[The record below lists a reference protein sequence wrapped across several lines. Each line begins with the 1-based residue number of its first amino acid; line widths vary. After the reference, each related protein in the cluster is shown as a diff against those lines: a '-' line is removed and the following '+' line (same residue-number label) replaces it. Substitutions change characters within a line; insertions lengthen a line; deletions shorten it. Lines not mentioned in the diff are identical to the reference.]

1 MKTSDALSLQIAF
14 KPNDLRA
21 AIVGIVDAALQYH
34 GDMFWPDEQAFSNVP
49 PDSRNAIGN
58 AFKVLLRANIIEK
71 TGDWRNSQRPEQ
83 KGRIVWGWRLKS
95 RALAET
101 LLKNHNAAPWKGQM
115 ELSL

>member
-1 MKTSDALSLQIAF
+1 VKVTDGLSLQIAF

-21 AIVGIVDAALQYH
+21 AIVGVVDAALSSNH
-34 GDMFWPDEQAFSNVP
+34 EFWPDEQEFQNVP
-49 PDSRNAIGN
+49 TDSRNAIGS
-58 AFKVLLRANIIEK
+58 AFRLLNSAGVIEK
-71 TGDWRNSQRPEQ
+71 TGAWRNSRRAEQ
-83 KGRIVWGWRLKS
+83 NGRVVWGWRLKS

>member
-1 MKTSDALSLQIAF
+1 MKSDGLALQIAF

-21 AIVGIVDAALQYH
+21 AIVSVVGIALFF
-34 GDMFWPDEQAFSNVP
+34 DNEFWPDDHQFQNVP
-49 PDSRNAIGN
+49 PESRNAIGN
-58 AFKVLLRANIIEK
+58 AFKVLLRAKIIEK
-71 TGDWRNSQRPEQ
+71 TGSWRNSQRPEQ

>member
-1 MKTSDALSLQIAF
+1 MKTTDGLALQIAF

-21 AIVGIVDAALQYH
+21 AIVGIVMAAIIRD
-34 GDMFWPDEQAFSNVP
+34 GEFWPDDQEFLSVP
-49 PDSRNAIGN
+49 TDSRNAIGN
-58 AFKVLLRANIIEK
+58 AFKVLLRAKIIEK
-71 TGDWRNSQRPEQ
+71 TGAWRNSQRPEQ
-83 KGRIVWGWRLKS
+83 KGRIVWAWRLKS

>member
-1 MKTSDALSLQIAF
+1 MKTTDGLALQIAF

-21 AIVGIVDAALQYH
+21 AIVSIVMAAIIRD
-34 GDMFWPDEQAFSNVP
+34 GEFWPDDQEFLSVP

-71 TGDWRNSQRPEQ
+71 TGAWRNSQRAEQ

-101 LLKNHNAAPWKGQM
+101 LLKSHNAAPWKGQM

>member
-1 MKTSDALSLQIAF
+1 MKTADGLALQIAF

-21 AIVGIVDAALQYH
+21 AIVAIVMAALIRD
-34 GDMFWPDEQAFSNVP
+34 GEFWPDDQEFQNVP

-71 TGDWRNSQRPEQ
+71 TGAWRNSQRPEQ

-95 RALAET
+95 RTLAET
-101 LLKNHNAAPWKGQM
+101 LLKNRKAAPWKGQM
-115 ELSL
+115 DLSL